1 MNDHYEPTTGLFP
14 VWLMVCVALAGCGR
28 SQAQSGPP
36 KPEPPE
42 IDVSLPVTATVTDYE
57 FFPGRLVAKKAVDI
71 RARVTGYLD
80 AVNFQEG
87 ADVDEGTVLF
97 EINPQPYEAELMRA
111 EGNLK
116 QSRGRLKRLEDEYER
131 AKGLEAKGALSREE
145 MARVTADR
153 IESQGATQVNEAA
166 VKLARLNVEFTKVKA
181 PISGRISSRTI
192 DPGNLV
198 KADDTSLTMIV
209 SLDPIYATFDLDE
222 RSLLRL
228 KKLIRDGKI
237 RWSLREKEGLPVHL
251 GLADEEGFPHED
263 GRINFADNRVDAD
276 TGTWRLRG
284 EFPNPPLNPD
294 RDPGNAPE
302 HALSPGMFVRIRLPM
317 GNAYQAVLVAES
329 ALGTD
334 QGQKFLYVIGQ
345 DDNAE
350 RRNVKVG
357 QLHNGLRVI
366 AEGLATGEK
375 VVVNGLQRVRN
386 GDSVKAT
393 LVEMPGTGEGK
404 K

>member
-1 MNDHYEPTTGLFP
+1 MIGNRALRLAP
-14 VWLMVCVALAGCGR
+14 VFICVVACAALAGCGK

-57 FFPGRLVAKKAVDI
+57 YFPGRLAAKKAVEI
-71 RARVTGYLD
+71 RARVTGYLE
-80 AVNFQEG
+80 AVHFQEG
-87 ADVDEGTVLF
+87 ADVEEGTVLF
-97 EINPQPYEAELMRA
+97 EIDPEPYEAELLRA

-116 QSRGRLKRLEDEYER
+116 QSRSRLKRLDDEYER

-145 MARVTADR
+145 LARVTADR
-153 IESQGATQVNEAA
+153 TEAQGLVQVNEAA
-166 VKLARLNVEFTKVKA
+166 VKLARLNVGFTKVKA
-181 PISGRISSRTI
+181 PFSGRISSRTI

-198 KADDTSLTMIV
+198 KADDTALTTIV

-237 RWSLREKEGLPVHL
+237 KWSIRENEGLSVHL
-251 GLADEEGFPHED
+251 GLADEEGFPHQD

-284 EFPNPPLNPD
+284 EFPNPPLNPS
-294 RDPGNAPE
+294 REPSRAPE
-302 HALSPGMFVRIRLPM
+302 HALAPGMFVRIRLPM
-317 GNAYQAVLVAES
+317 GTAYQAVLVAEA

-334 QGQKFLYVIGQ
+334 QGQKYLYVIGP
-345 DDNAE
+345 DDVAQ
-350 RRNVKVG
+350 RRNIKVG
-357 QLHNGLRVI
+357 QLHDGLRVI
-366 AEGLATGEK
+366 SEGLETGER

-386 GDSVKAT
+386 GSPVKPAP
-393 LVEMPGTGEGK
+393 VPMPGVAAP
-404 K
+404 